1 MERGAALPCSAGVDL
16 RELELDA
23 MKSMC
28 TSLALLTVALGSYM
42 SSLIY
47 AAVDALTAT
56 GGRPGWIADDLDEGH
71 LDYFF

>member
-1 MERGAALPCSAGVDL
+1 MARAAKRGAALPCSAGVDL
-16 RELELDA
+16 RELELDM

-47 AAVDALTAT
+47 AAWM
-56 GGRPGWIADDLDEGH
+56 R
-71 LDYFF
+71 